1 MSDTFKKMNSLD
13 QFESKLLDLHKIF
26 NLINSQLKFIFQ
38 NCSSQSKSLGMVQE
52 SKSAI
57 T

>member
-26 NLINSQLKFIFQ
+26 NLINSQFKFIFQ